1 MWLVIKYKKN
11 QLEVLKKSVTS
22 IIGDKPEFYIP
33 KIKINK
39 IFKGK
44 IVENKKDL
52 LNKYIFCRHQK
63 FKEFSLLNLLNY
75 AKGIQLVLKG
85 LLENQKNII
94 EFINICR
101 SHENED
107 GFIKQS
113 FFNNLNKSQIQ
124 FQSGP
129 FSKEIFQVI
138 EEKSKEI
145 KILKNNI
152 KIKIS
157 KEQPN
162 VLFNYV

>member
-1 MWLVIKYKKN
+1 M
-11 QLEVLKKSVTS
+11 
-22 IIGDKPEFYIP
+22 
-33 KIKINK
+33 
-39 IFKGK
+39 
-44 IVENKKDL
+44 
-52 LNKYIFCRHQK
+52 
-63 FKEFSLLNLLNY
+63 LNY

-129 FSKEIFQVI
+129 FSKRNF
-138 EEKSKEI
+138 S
-145 KILKNNI
+145 
-152 KIKIS
+152 S
-157 KEQPN
+157 D
-162 VLFNYV
+162 

>member
-1 MWLVIKYKKN
+1 M
-11 QLEVLKKSVTS
+11 
-22 IIGDKPEFYIP
+22 
-33 KIKINK
+33 
-39 IFKGK
+39 
-44 IVENKKDL
+44 
-52 LNKYIFCRHQK
+52 
-63 FKEFSLLNLLNY
+63 LNY

>member
-11 QLEVLKKSVTS
+11 QLEALKKSVS
-22 IIGDKPEFYIP
+22 SLIGEKPEFYIP

-39 IFKGK
+39 ILKGK
-44 IVENKKDL
+44 IVENKKNL
-52 LNKYIFCRHQK
+52 LNKYIFCRHKK
-63 FKEFSLLNLLNY
+63 FGEFNFINLLNY

-85 LLENQKNII
+85 LLENQKKII
-94 EFINICR
+94 DFINFCR

-113 FFNNLNKSQIQ
+113 FFNNLNKNQIQ

-129 FSKEIFQVI
+129 FSKEIFEVI
-138 EEKSKEI
+138 EEENKEI
-145 KILKNNI
+145 KILKNNL
-152 KIKIS
+152 KIKVS

>member
-22 IIGDKPEFYIP
+22 IIGDKPEFYTP

-63 FKEFSLLNLLNY
+63 FKEFSLVNLLNY

-145 KILKNNI
+145 KILK
-152 KIKIS
+152 K
-157 KEQPN
+157 
-162 VLFNYV
+162 